1 MPQTGIRF
9 RFYANLAP
17 SSQSCS
23 PLSSNSFSSEVE
35 TTPSTEVVDS
45 LDAVDN
51 FVLQQHFTVPPMR
64 RPARTIRA
72 RRPGNDRFRLALI
85 RLRSELGWTQ
95 ETLAQE
101 LSVSPRTLSNWE
113 NGYWLPPFRQR
124 IHIVVALRDAPPEQL
139 GPRSRRRPRR
149 QHQSGGRAPSPLVP
163 PGARQ
168 RSTKKERAPGDPVH
182 SRADRRRAR
191 AAIDPLVREL
201 ADEDRHR
208 GQRSPAR
215 GRTDPRDV
223 FGSLHATLAGVAR
236 AVAVKARKP
245 AASTTI

>member
-35 TTPSTEVVDS
+35 NDSVHGVVDS
-45 LDAVDN
+45 LDAVVD

-72 RRPGNDRFRLALI
+72 RRPETDRFRLALI

-95 ETLAQE
+95 ETLAQR

-124 IHIVVALRDAPPEQL
+124 IHIVVALRDAPPEQVLEAADGL
-139 GPRSRRRPRR
+139 GVSTNPAVEPLLRSFR
-149 QHQSGGRAPSPLVP
+149 QALGEIDEDVP
-163 PGARQ
+163 P
-168 RSTKKERAPGDPVH
+168 APVLPEPTDD
-182 SRADRRRAR
+182 ALR

-201 ADEDRHR
+201 ADEMNIAANDLRR
-208 GQRSPAR
+208 AV
-215 GRTDPRDV
+215 GRILATS
-223 FGSLHATLAGVAR
+223 GSLHATLAGVAR

-245 AASTTI
+245 AADAI